1 MAAGDQHRRHSGEL
15 SMAAAA
21 LALVRTAAP
30 LYHDVATALERAI
43 REGVWK
49 AGEQIPTE
57 PELERRF
64 GASRGTIRQAIG
76 ALVQQGWL
84 HRQAGRGTFV
94 LGPSFDSLERYFR
107 YEALPGSAPLVPHNR
122 VLDQALLPADAETAA
137 AFGLAEGAEVAWV
150 RRLRCTAGQPFLLV
164 DSFFPLA
171 VWQVVRGADFSH
183 HPLYDLFKNQ
193 YGQFVVAAEEF
204 LRADLATA
212 AEASLLGIE
221 AGAPV
226 IRIERTARSF
236 EERPVEYRRATGRAD
251 RFRYH
256 VRLR

>member
-1 MAAGDQHRRHSGEL
+1 MGSK
-15 SMAAAA
+15 S

-30 LYHDVATALERAI
+30 LYRDVAAALERAI

-57 PELERRF
+57 PELECRF

-94 LGPSFDSLERYFR
+94 LGPSFESLERYFR
-107 YEALPGSAPLVPHNR
+107 YETLPGSAHLVPRNR
-122 VLDQALLPADAETAA
+122 VLDQAEVAADVEVAA
-137 AFGLAEGAEVAWV
+137 AFGITPGAPVAWL
-150 RRLRCTAGQPFLLV
+150 RRLRCNDEEPFLLV
-164 DSFFPLA
+164 DSHFPMP
-171 VWQVVRGADFSH
+171 VWQVVKGADFTH
-183 HPLYDLFKNQ
+183 HPLYDLFKNS
-193 YGQFVVAAEEF
+193 YGQFVIAADEF
-204 LRADLATA
+204 LRADLASPGDA
-212 AEASLLGIE
+212 ALLGIA
-221 AGAPV
+221 AGDPV

-236 EERPVEYRRATGRAD
+236 EDRPIEYRRAGGRAD